1 MGVVRARRDD
11 VNRRTFLRLAAA
23 GLSSAFIPL
32 AELGCAKKLSQ
43 QLGAS
48 TTPTPDQP
56 FTRTADWY
64 YVSIVDPYEAD
75 LERYRLKIG
84 GIVDNGLSIS
94 VPNLRASFENVIQPI
109 TLACVGNPPE
119 GSLVS
124 SGYFRG
130 VRVRDVLAAA
140 KISDRAEA
148 AIITGLDGYVAL
160 QSMKELLRSESLFAF
175 DMGRSPEE
183 LAPLPVVHGFPLRIM
198 TPGLYGYMQ
207 PKWIDTV
214 TIADQRGYEQVL
226 RGSVEYA
233 KGHIQLASGFS
244 HPFEGQFIQPGDTHV
259 IGYSFGDGR
268 PIDKVEVRV
277 DGGEWQRAKIAFN
290 TPFDDLPPFV
300 WVVWVFEWHA
310 QPGEHTLEAR
320 AFYTDGTTQFE
331 GHRFP
336 YSGGT
341 IPFIPVTVGPVR

>member
-1 MGVVRARRDD
+1 MGLVRRRRDD

-48 TTPTPDQP
+48 STPTPEAP
-56 FTRTADWY
+56 FTRTDDWY
-64 YVSIVDPYEAD
+64 YVSIVDPANAD

-94 VPNLRASFENVIQPI
+94 VPALRTRFENVIQPI
-109 TLACVGNPPE
+109 THACVGNPPE

-130 VRVRDVLAAA
+130 VRVRDVLDAA

-160 QSMKELLRSESLFAF
+160 QSMKELVRPESIFAF
-175 DMGRSPEE
+175 EMGRSPEE
-183 LAPLPVVHGFPLRIM
+183 LEPLPVVHGFPLRIM

-214 TIADQRGYEQVL
+214 TIADQRGYQDVL

-244 HPFEGQFIQPGDTHV
+244 HPFEGQVIKPGNTKV
-259 IGYSFGDGR
+259 VGYSFGDGR
-268 PIDKVEVRV
+268 PIAFVDVRI
-277 DGGEWQRAKIAFN
+277 DGVGWQRAEIVFN
-290 TPFDDLPPFV
+290 KPFDDMPPFV
-300 WVVWVFEWHA
+300 WVVWVLQWNA
-310 QPGEHTLEAR
+310 PPGEHTLEAR
-320 AFYTDGTTQFE
+320 ATYEDGTTQFE

-341 IPFIPVTVGPVR
+341 IPRIPVTVLPPR